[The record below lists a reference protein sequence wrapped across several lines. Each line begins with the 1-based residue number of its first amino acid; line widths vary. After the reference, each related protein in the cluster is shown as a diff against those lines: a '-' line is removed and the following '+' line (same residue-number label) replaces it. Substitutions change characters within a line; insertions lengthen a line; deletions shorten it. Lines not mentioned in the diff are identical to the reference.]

1 MLFHLS
7 AIVDMQNTNLNPKCL
22 VELNFHR
29 SQTTGYV
36 HPSVAKLGSEFW
48 HLPLCI
54 FRLL

>member
-48 HLPLCI
+48 HLPLRI